1 MPRDS
6 VSNAPGAPAFRAFVE
21 HWTVPEFSIYVENL
35 ARAADAAL
43 SLADPDAQAEAVA
56 AFLEVA
62 QQEADFWQMTWSP
75 PSSGGEGT
83 ATRSTP

>member
-1 MPRDS
+1 M
-6 VSNAPGAPAFRAFVE
+6 
-21 HWTVPEFSIYVENL
+21 SILGNRVLRTEDDRFLRGRGTYVENL

-83 ATRSTP
+83 AIPSTP